1 MAKKDN
7 KLKLIL
13 ILSLLGTLFAGYLT
27 FTKIFTGK
35 CALNEPC
42 PYVLGYPA
50 CLYGFILFLSMFIIS
65 ILTIKKYNISLI
77 KAIVFISLFGIIF
90 SGVLSIKELFFTK
103 CIDCNYSL
111 LLPSC
116 VYGLIFYIIIFIIS
130 LKLLNKK

>member
-1 MAKKDN
+1 MA
-7 KLKLIL
+7 LSPIEWISGITATLIL
-13 ILSLLGTLFAGYLT
+13 VVGYTCGLLLILKYSRKAPNKDAKLQ
-27 FTKIFTGK
+27 I
-35 CALNEPC
+35 
-42 PYVLGYPA
+42 
-50 CLYGFILFLSMFIIS
+50 
-65 ILTIKKYNISLI
+65 ILTG
-77 KAIVFISLFGIIF
+77 IVFISLFGIIF